1 MKQNNRNQ
9 DPTLKELEDI
19 KRLLIL
25 LLLKGGA
32 SQGDVARALQMDQG
46 NFSRMFPARK
56 FKSVKTTK

>member
-1 MKQNNRNQ
+1 LNPKNQ
-9 DPTLKELEDI
+9 KRDPTLKELEDI

-32 SQGDVARALQMDQG
+32 SQGDVASALQMDQG

-56 FKSVKTTK
+56 LKSVKAGK